1 MLTKTKQPA
10 MLLVHGIFDSSSV
23 MKPLRCALESQGFRT
38 HSPDLVPCDGSA
50 SISTLAHQLDSFIQT
65 YLADERFCIV
75 AFSMGGLIARY
86 YLQCLNGMVRT
97 QTLITL
103 GTPHNGSALAF
114 FRIGDGFRDLRQ
126 GSELIR
132 TLRQTE
138 DTLRPLNPL
147 SIYTPFDL
155 MIVPYTSSIWRIAK
169 NVSVPLPIHC
179 GLLSSPK
186 VHRLIFSHLS
196 HLQSLN
202 LPALN
207 ISQSVSPL

>member
-1 MLTKTKQPA
+1 
-10 MLLVHGIFDSSSV
+10 MLLVHGMFDSSSV

-38 HSPDLVPCDGSA
+38 YSPDLVPCDGSA
-50 SISTLAHQLDSFIQT
+50 SIATLAHQLDSFVQT
-65 YLADERFCIV
+65 HLADERFCIV

-86 YLQCLNGMVRT
+86 YLQCLNGMAHA

-126 GSELIR
+126 GSALLR

-179 GLLSSPK
+179 ALLSSPK
-186 VHRLIFSHLS
+186 VHRFIFSHVS
-196 HLQSLN
+196 QRQSLN

-207 ISQSVSPL
+207 VSSSISAL